1 MALALTQSAMGDSGY
16 RFRRPMKASDYRPVP
31 HRWFQV
37 LALHLSGKRPKEVME
52 LTGYSPAMYY
62 RILDHPSILGIRQQL
77 LERVQRD
84 FEDLYPKI
92 VENITNQL
100 NSEDTKVQL
109 EAQNQWLKATGKFAP
124 KQKASAGEELS
135 AEDLVKQLL
144 MQQIN
149 VNVNLGGKVEAPNS
163 VIDVTP

>member
-1 MALALTQSAMGDSGY
+1 
-16 RFRRPMKASDYRPVP
+16 
-31 HRWFQV
+31 
-37 LALHLSGKRPKEVME
+37 
-52 LTGYSPAMYY
+52 
-62 RILDHPSILGIRQQL
+62 
-77 LERVQRD
+77 
-84 FEDLYPKI
+84 

-149 VNVNLGGKVEAPNS
+149 VNVNLGGKVEAPNG